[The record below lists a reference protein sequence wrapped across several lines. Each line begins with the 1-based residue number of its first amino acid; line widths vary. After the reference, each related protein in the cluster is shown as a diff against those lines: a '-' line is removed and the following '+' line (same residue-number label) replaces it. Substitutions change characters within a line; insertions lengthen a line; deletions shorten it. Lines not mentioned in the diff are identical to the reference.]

1 MKVGESTDR
10 QASKKMPNMK
20 FLELKLNPI
29 LSLVG
34 KSDFISSFETMTAK
48 MFKTKRANTAT
59 IIEYKF
65 EINKIPIRAKTITNP
80 SIGDAVRIV
89 TLLLF
94 LFTLQDNIKPGRSV
108 DKTNANNPNHTILPE
123 VVGKST

>member
-1 MKVGESTDR
+1 
-10 QASKKMPNMK
+10 MK

-29 LSLVG
+29 LSLFG
-34 KSDFISSFETMTAK
+34 KIGFMSSIETMTAK
-48 MFKTKRANTAT
+48 MFKIKREKTAT
-59 IIEYKF
+59 MIEYKF

-80 SIGDAVRIV
+80 SIGEAVRIV

-94 LFTLQDNIKPGRSV
+94 LFTLQDNIKPGRNV
-108 DKTNANNPNHTILPE
+108 DKTNVNNPNHTILPE

>member
-1 MKVGESTDR
+1 
-10 QASKKMPNMK
+10 MK

-34 KSDFISSFETMTAK
+34 KSDFMSSIETMTAK
-48 MFKTKRANTAT
+48 MFKIKRAKTAT
-59 IIEYKF
+59 MIEYKF
-65 EINKIPIRAKTITNP
+65 EINNIPIRAKTITNP
-80 SIGDAVRIV
+80 SIGEAVRIV

-94 LFTLQDNIKPGRSV
+94 LFTLQDNIKPGRNV
-108 DKTNANNPNHTILPE
+108 DKTNVNNPNHTILPE

>member
-1 MKVGESTDR
+1 
-10 QASKKMPNMK
+10 MK

-34 KSDFISSFETMTAK
+34 KSDFISSIETMTAK
-48 MFKTKRANTAT
+48 MFKIKRANTAT
-59 IIEYKF
+59 MIEYTF
-65 EINKIPIRAKTITNP
+65 EINKIPIKANTTTNP
-80 SIGDAVRIV
+80 NIGEAVRIV

-94 LFTLQDNIKPGRSV
+94 LFTLQANMKPGRKV

>member
-1 MKVGESTDR
+1 
-10 QASKKMPNMK
+10 MK

-29 LSLVG
+29 LSLFG
-34 KSDFISSFETMTAK
+34 KIDFMSSIETMTAK
-48 MFKTKRANTAT
+48 MFKIKREKTAT
-59 IIEYKF
+59 MIEYKF

-80 SIGDAVRIV
+80 SIGEAVRIV

-94 LFTLQDNIKPGRSV
+94 LFTLQDNIKPGRNV
-108 DKTNANNPNHTILPE
+108 DNTNVNNPNHTILPE

>member
-1 MKVGESTDR
+1 MKIGESTDR
-10 QASKKMPNMK
+10 HASKNTPNMK

-34 KSDFISSFETMTAK
+34 KSDFISSIETMTAK
-48 MFKTKRANTAT
+48 MFKIKRANTAT
-59 IIEYKF
+59 MIEYTF
-65 EINKIPIRAKTITNP
+65 EINKIPIKANTTTNP
-80 SIGDAVRIV
+80 NIGEAVRIV

-94 LFTLQDNIKPGRSV
+94 LFTLQANMKPGRKV

>member
-1 MKVGESTDR
+1 
-10 QASKKMPNMK
+10 MK

-34 KSDFISSFETMTAK
+34 KSDFISSIETMTAK
-48 MFKTKRANTAT
+48 MFKIKRANTAT
-59 IIEYKF
+59 MIEYKF
-65 EINKIPIRAKTITNP
+65 EINKIPISANTITNP
-80 SIGDAVRIV
+80 SNGETVRIV

-94 LFTLQDNIKPGRSV
+94 LFNLQANMKPGRKV

>member
-1 MKVGESTDR
+1 
-10 QASKKMPNMK
+10 MK

-29 LSLVG
+29 LSLFG
-34 KSDFISSFETMTAK
+34 KIDFMSSIETMTAK
-48 MFKTKRANTAT
+48 MFKIKREKTAT
-59 IIEYKF
+59 MIEYKF

-80 SIGDAVRIV
+80 SIGEAVRIV

-94 LFTLQDNIKPGRSV
+94 LFTLQDNIKPGRNV
-108 DKTNANNPNHTILPE
+108 DKTNVNNPNHTILPE

>member
-1 MKVGESTDR
+1 MKIGESTDR
-10 QASKKMPNMK
+10 HASKNTPNMK
-20 FLELKLNPI
+20 FFELKFNPI

-34 KSDFISSFETMTAK
+34 KSDFMSSIETMTAK
-48 MFKTKRANTAT
+48 MFKTKITKTTTN
-59 IIEYKF
+59 IEYKF
-65 EINKIPIRAKTITNP
+65 EINKIPIRANTTTNP
-80 SIGDAVRIV
+80 SIGEAVRIV

-94 LFTLQDNIKPGRSV
+94 LFTLQANIKPGRIV